1 MSARPIILASP
12 HGDGAKLEPQSYLG
26 PLFNA
31 YRQAVSAAG
40 ARYVPSLRA
49 NVITIDRLGDVRA
62 NLADAGMDLAIHD
75 DLRSSIE
82 RAADVARSFAEAGAL
97 RLAEAERR
105 LAGTGLALFPYQ
117 RDGVR
122 WLAVRRNGLLADSMG
137 LGKTIQVLVALPERA
152 AAIVVAPAAV
162 VANWLRETRKWRPD
176 LRPSYITGRTSWRW
190 PQPGEI
196 VLTTYGS
203 LPAEDQELTL
213 PPANVY
219 LIADEAHMLK
229 GTKGK
234 RQEDGTWRGGVQ
246 RVRRWFGIRNVI
258 AQADG
263 FTWLLT
269 GTPLINRPPELWR
282 VLQAAGIAEEAFG
295 SYPRFT
301 ELVGGHR
308 GRHGMIYD
316 GPMSDDLP
324 LALQKVSLRRD
335 LETVLPDLP
344 HKRRQVD
351 TVEIADAEAIRLCNL
366 VESKLAE
373 HGYSVDV
380 LADMSKMAKD
390 VREVIF
396 ELLSKVRASL
406 AAAKIPALL
415 EVIETYEEEEIPAV
429 VFSAHLAPLKALAS
443 RTGWALIDGSV
454 DPETRA
460 QTVEA
465 FQAGQLRGIACS
477 YAAGGVGITLTRAH
491 HVVCVDLPWTPALL
505 QQAEDR
511 CILEG
516 QPILTPDGWRPV
528 EQVKIGDLVIA
539 QDGQPHRVL
548 NVWSRGCLKPIT
560 ELRVEGWTGPLRT
573 TSDHLYLL
581 PAGEWREA
589 GQLRPGDRLA
599 VPNAQPHRTGRIAAV
614 GFDSDCRRPQQ
625 FVGAGG
631 RQRNARLLRAPDVV
645 ELTEDALFT
654 FGYFLGDGFASTTA
668 GKGRFLSFA
677 GHQVKDRDSLAR
689 CARWSQAQ
697 GMNLHERRGPGLG
710 VEVRS
715 FSAEW
720 ALWFSK
726 HFGRTCRNKRL
737 PEWATTLLAPDQA
750 RTILSGLVASDGYR
764 RRGHVEYTTVSHA
777 LAAGVA
783 RLAIAAG
790 FAPTVQHR
798 GAYRIGWAES
808 GKGTAGTVLEVR
820 HRFPKKRPR
829 RERVYDLMVEG
840 DPSFTVGL
848 SVVHNCR
855 RIGQTADSVHVRILA
870 ADHAVDHRVAEI
882 IVEKTV
888 LIERT
893 VEASAVEHVTVDDRV
908 HRQAEALATL
918 ANETTDVSTRLVA
931 EQQARREESARLA
944 AQYTERARGEFTVG
958 MIEPRG
964 KFRGPETPAECHA
977 ARALIILAGLDPDH
991 AREKNDAG
999 FNATDGEFGHS
1010 LADNLLQYG
1019 RLSDRQWEYAVKI
1032 VAKYHRQVGTPC

>member
-511 CILEG
+511 C
-516 QPILTPDGWRPV
+516 
-528 EQVKIGDLVIA
+528 
-539 QDGQPHRVL
+539 
-548 NVWSRGCLKPIT
+548 
-560 ELRVEGWTGPLRT
+560 
-573 TSDHLYLL
+573 
-581 PAGEWREA
+581 
-589 GQLRPGDRLA
+589 
-599 VPNAQPHRTGRIAAV
+599 
-614 GFDSDCRRPQQ
+614 
-625 FVGAGG
+625 
-631 RQRNARLLRAPDVV
+631 
-645 ELTEDALFT
+645 
-654 FGYFLGDGFASTTA
+654 
-668 GKGRFLSFA
+668 
-677 GHQVKDRDSLAR
+677 
-689 CARWSQAQ
+689 
-697 GMNLHERRGPGLG
+697 
-710 VEVRS
+710 
-715 FSAEW
+715 
-720 ALWFSK
+720 
-726 HFGRTCRNKRL
+726 
-737 PEWATTLLAPDQA
+737 
-750 RTILSGLVASDGYR
+750 
-764 RRGHVEYTTVSHA
+764 
-777 LAAGVA
+777 
-783 RLAIAAG
+783 
-790 FAPTVQHR
+790 
-798 GAYRIGWAES
+798 
-808 GKGTAGTVLEVR
+808 
-820 HRFPKKRPR
+820 
-829 RERVYDLMVEG
+829 
-840 DPSFTVGL
+840 
-848 SVVHNCR
+848 R

-882 IVEKTV
+882 IVEKTA

-931 EQQARREESARLA
+931 EQQARRKESARLA